1 MQEMII
7 EKQQKMEISMSFL
20 HRHCASSLTT
30 ILKHKGYML
39 AALETKMI
47 FD

>member
-1 MQEMII
+1 L
-7 EKQQKMEISMSFL
+7 L
-20 HRHCASSLTT
+20 HRHHTSPVTT
-30 ILKHKGYML
+30 MLKNVGYML